1 MVKLGKTSLPFFY
14 TCQTA
19 ISGLWTSA
27 MQPLGSVVRKK
38 PTPKQTQT
46 LHPRRW
52 KRSTQTNTFF
62 PSEIACLSSPWTSWD
77 DATLSP
83 HRIWWVPSG
92 AGWSLRCFGQK
103 MPLVVSPQPVF
114 LWGLNSCSG
123 VVHLGSLRQRS
134 WAKYPLASPRVIS
147 KGWADLNPRGSWEVP
162 VMGFFNVIQE
172 PCGEGEAGNWLE
184 ARCGSITFWGAL
196 VVTAP
201 SGCCPSK
208 IKWTLSK
215 ILPGENKN
223 AVKPCSYFPLFLH

>member
-1 MVKLGKTSLPFFY
+1 MPDSDIWALNLRNAALRLRSQEKTHPK
-14 TCQTA
+14 TNPNTA
-19 ISGLWTSA
+19 
-27 MQPLGSVVRKK
+27 
-38 PTPKQTQT
+38 
-46 LHPRRW
+46 
-52 KRSTQTNTFF
+52 
-62 PSEIACLSSPWTSWD
+62 PSEMKTQHPNKHIFSIRNCLPQLPWTSWD

-134 WAKYPLASPRVIS
+134 WAKYPLASPRVVS

-162 VMGFFNVIQE
+162 VMGFFNVTQE

-208 IKWTLSK
+208 ITWTLLK